1 MKKLISVLIAI
12 MMMSTTVLA
21 DTADGLREL
30 LTKQTQLKSFTSK
43 TVLDIDVNEPLK
55 ILDYIPED
63 EYSNIDYAL
72 MLNDMADAEITV
84 NCAYNVSDDYK
95 KMQMA
100 MDCEFDIP
108 VHINDSFKLDAWA
121 KIGIW
126 YNYDVTDAENPVF
139 EIIVRT
145 PLDPSYV
152 VGDLAKEYKTDLTS
166 LMNADTVKNTAEAMA
181 DAIIKNASI
190 TKTSKGYTVKF
201 NNEGFGGLINDWMNI
216 VGEYMAEA
224 EKEELE
230 SAIQELGNV
239 FSGVSLLGKNG
250 MTLSVTKNAKGE
262 LVACTKE
269 MHLDFN
275 VCDIIESMGL
285 SAEGIE
291 HDDAQL
297 DLTLR
302 AATEISGINSTK
314 VTLPQL
320 TPENTVPMFDG
331 HSDVYYTADN
341 PPLFRN
347 DKIYYPV
354 DEAIEFTGIDA
365 QISGNKVTLGESVF
379 EGDIITLEGNIYA
392 TKDVLD
398 FIGITYSGVRYD
410 TVEERFVCDFEYYP
424 IEPDSTEEPDDAGY
438 EPEHENSTVHTVI
451 EFDIE
456 RVVYSYNDIAYMPV
470 YEFLSGLY
478 DGEFSYGYKSLT
490 YTATTENEFGI
501 KTVSV
506 RDGDRFVT
514 VDGVKFDVEAPV
526 KEVNGILNIPIS
538 FADTC
543 GYDGYVQTT
552 YYTDGN
558 AYTSYFF
565 KQKEES
571 ETIEEVYEDFYLDV
585 WVFSDRLPHIENGE
599 VCVPV
604 YDLLLG
610 MYDGE
615 FSFTEN
621 GLEYVANG
629 ENDYGIKKVTVT
641 VGDSFVTVDDK
652 KIDLENKV
660 VSVDDVIRI
669 PIAFTEAL
677 GFTIDSIWVYDYGTS
692 YSFSMLNPKY
702 AEK

>member
-1 MKKLISVLIAI
+1 MKKLISVLIAF

-21 DTADGLREL
+21 DTAEDVRKL
-30 LTKQTQLKSFTSK
+30 LIKQATFNSFTSK
-43 TVLDIDVNEPLK
+43 TVFNIDVNEPLK
-55 ILDYIPED
+55 ILDYMPDD

-84 NCAYNVSDDYK
+84 NCAYNVSEDYK
-95 KMQMA
+95 ELQMA

-121 KIGIW
+121 KIGMW

-145 PLDPSYV
+145 PLDSSYL
-152 VGDLAKEYKTDLTS
+152 VGDLAKEYKTDLSS

-181 DAIIKNASI
+181 DAITKNASI
-190 TKTSKGYTVKF
+190 TKTSKGYNIKF
-201 NNEGFGGLINDWMNI
+201 DNNGFSGLINDWMSI
-216 VGEYMAEA
+216 VGEYLTDD
-224 EKEELE
+224 EKKEFE
-230 SAIQELGNV
+230 SAMHELGNV
-239 FSGVSLLGKNG
+239 FSGISFLGKNG
-250 MTLSVTKNAKGE
+250 MTASVTKNSKGE
-262 LVACTKE
+262 LTACIE
-269 MHLDFN
+269 ELHVDFN
-275 VCDIIESMGL
+275 VYDMLEAAGESTD
-285 SAEGIE
+285 GIE
-291 HDDAQL
+291 REKAQI

-302 AATEISGINSTK
+302 AVTEISGINSTR

-320 TPENTVPMFDG
+320 TPENTVSMFEG

-365 QISGNKVTLGESVF
+365 QINGNKVTLGETVF
-379 EGDIITLEGNIYA
+379 ESDIISVEDNIYA

-398 FIGITYSGVRYD
+398 FIGINYSGVRYD

-424 IEPDSTEEPDDAGY
+424 IEPDSSDEWDDAEY
-438 EPEHENSTVHTVI
+438 EPEHENSSTHTVI

-456 RVVYSYNDIAYMPV
+456 RVLCSYNDIAYMPV

-478 DGEFSYGYKSLT
+478 TGEFTYGYKSLT

-629 ENDYGIKKVTVT
+629 ENDYGIKKVTVA

-652 KIDLENKV
+652 KIELENKV
-660 VSVDDVIRI
+660 VSVDDVIRV

-677 GFTIDSIWVYDYGTS
+677 GFTTNSIWVYDYGTS
-692 YSFSMLNPKY
+692 YSFSMLNTKY
-702 AEK
+702 LEK